1 VLQRQNMEIPKYAP
15 LLIKL
20 LQSIVYDDDKATWND
35 IMAFQHQIR
44 THFAVM
50 GIELILNEQ
59 EGFAYLS
66 QPDQIEGEPAQVPRL
81 VRRMPISYEVTLL
94 CVVLREALEEFDI
107 KNTDARKLFLTNKD
121 IKDRIELFF
130 GDRTDKVK
138 LLERL
143 DNYIN
148 TAGSLGFLKEIEV
161 RSHDTQNKTY
171 EVRRVLK
178 SKINNAKLE
187 EIRAKMQ

>member
-1 VLQRQNMEIPKYAP
+1 MEIPKYAP

-20 LQSIVYDDDKATWND
+20 LQNIVYDDDKTTWND

-44 THFAVM
+44 NHFAIM

-66 QPDQIEGEPAQVPRL
+66 QPDNIDGEVIQVPRL

-107 KNTDARKLFLTNKD
+107 KNTDARKLFLTSKD
-121 IKDRIELFF
+121 MKDRIELFF

-148 TAGSLGFLKEIEV
+148 TAASLGFLKEIEV
-161 RSHDTQNKTY
+161 RSHEANNKTY

-178 SKINNAKLE
+178 SKINNEKLE

>member
-1 VLQRQNMEIPKYAP
+1 MEIPKYAP

-20 LQSIVYDDDKATWND
+20 LQGIIYDDDKATWND
-35 IMAFQHQIR
+35 ILAFQHQIR
-44 THFAVM
+44 SYFAVM

-59 EGFAYLS
+59 EGFVYLS
-66 QPDQIEGEPAQVPRL
+66 QPDNIEGEAVQVPRL
-81 VRRMPISYEVTLL
+81 VRRIPISYEVTLL
-94 CVVLREALEEFDI
+94 SVVLREALEEFDV
-107 KNTDARKLFLTNKD
+107 KNTDARKLFLTSKE

-130 GDRTDKVK
+130 GDRADKVK

-148 TAGSLGFLKEIEV
+148 STVSLGFLKEIDV
-161 RSHDTQNKTY
+161 RSHDAQNKTY

-178 SKINNAKLE
+178 SKINNQKLE
-187 EIRAKMQ
+187 EVRAKMQ

>member
-1 VLQRQNMEIPKYAP
+1 MEIPKYAP

-20 LQSIVYDDDKATWND
+20 LQGIIYDDDKANWND
-35 IMAFQHQIR
+35 VIAFQLQIR
-44 THFAVM
+44 NYFAFM

-66 QPDQIEGEPAQVPRL
+66 QLDNIEGEAVAVPRL

-121 IKDRIELFF
+121 LKDRIELFSA
-130 GDRTDKVK
+130 TV
-138 LLERL
+138 
-143 DNYIN
+143 
-148 TAGSLGFLKEIEV
+148 
-161 RSHDTQNKTY
+161 Q
-171 EVRRVLK
+171 
-178 SKINNAKLE
+178 
-187 EIRAKMQ
+187 IR

>member
-1 VLQRQNMEIPKYAP
+1 MEIPKYSP

-20 LQSIVYDDDKATWND
+20 LQSIVYDDDKAIWND
-35 IMAFQHQIR
+35 VIAFQQQIR
-44 THFAVM
+44 SYFAVM

-66 QPDQIEGEPAQVPRL
+66 QPDNVEGEVVQVPRL

-107 KNTDARKLFLTNKD
+107 KNTDARKLFLTSKE

-130 GDRTDKVK
+130 GDKSDKVK

-143 DNYIN
+143 DVYIN
-148 TAGSLGFLKEIEV
+148 TAASLGFLKEIDV
-161 RSHDTQNKTY
+161 RSHDAQNKTY
-171 EVRRVLK
+171 EARRVLK
-178 SKINNAKLE
+178 SKINNEKLE

>member
-1 VLQRQNMEIPKYAP
+1 MEIPKYAP

-20 LQSIVYDDDKATWND
+20 LQGILYDDDKTTWND
-35 IMAFQHQIR
+35 IIAFQQQIR
-44 THFAVM
+44 AHFAVM
-50 GIELILNEQ
+50 GVELILNEQ

-66 QPDQIEGEPAQVPRL
+66 QPDNIEGEPVQTPRL

-107 KNTDARKLFLTNKD
+107 KNTDTRKLFLTGKD
-121 IKDRIELFF
+121 VKDRIELFF

-138 LLERL
+138 LLEKL
-143 DNYIN
+143 DSYIN
-148 TAGSLGFLKEIEV
+148 ATVSLGFLKEIDV
-161 RSHDTQNKTY
+161 RSHDEQNKTF

-178 SKINNAKLE
+178 SKINNEKLE

>member
-1 VLQRQNMEIPKYAP
+1 MEIPKYAP

-20 LQSIVYDDDKATWND
+20 LQGIIYDDKKEIWND
-35 IMAFQHQIR
+35 ILAFQHQIR
-44 THFAVM
+44 AYFAVI
-50 GIELILNEQ
+50 GVELILNEQ

-66 QPDQIEGEPAQVPRL
+66 QPDKIDGEVTGVPRL
-81 VRRMPISYEVTLL
+81 VSRMPISYEVTLL
-94 CVVLREALEEFDI
+94 CVVLREALDEFDI
-107 KNTDARKLFLTNKD
+107 KNTDARKLFLTSRE

-130 GDRTDKVK
+130 GDRSDKVK

-148 TAGSLGFLKEIEV
+148 TSVGLGFLKEIDV
-161 RSHDTQNKTY
+161 RTHDAQNKTF

-178 SKINNAKLE
+178 SKINNEKLE
-187 EIRAKMQ
+187 EIRMKMQ

>member
-1 VLQRQNMEIPKYAP
+1 MEIPKYAP

-20 LQSIVYDDDKATWND
+20 LQGIIYDDEKTVWND
-35 IMAFQHQIR
+35 ILAFQHQIR
-44 THFAVM
+44 SHFAIM

-66 QPDQIEGEPAQVPRL
+66 QPEHVEGEAIQVPRL

-107 KNTDARKLFLTNKD
+107 KNTDARKLFLTSKD

-130 GDRTDKVK
+130 GERTDKVK

-143 DNYIN
+143 DAYIN
-148 TAGSLGFLKEIEV
+148 TTVSLGFLKEIDV
-161 RSHDTQNKTY
+161 RSHDAQNKTY

-178 SKINNAKLE
+178 SKINNEKLE
-187 EIRAKMQ
+187 EIRAKMH

>member
-1 VLQRQNMEIPKYAP
+1 MEIPKYAP

-20 LQSIVYDDDKATWND
+20 LQGIVYDDDKTTWND
-35 IMAFQHQIR
+35 IIAFQQQIR
-44 THFAVM
+44 NYFAVM
-50 GIELILNEQ
+50 GIELILSEQ

-66 QPDQIEGEPAQVPRL
+66 QPDNIEGEAVAVPRL

-94 CVVLREALEEFDI
+94 CVVLREALDEFDV
-107 KNTDARKLFLTNKD
+107 KNTDARKLFLTSKD

-138 LLERL
+138 LLEKL

-148 TAGSLGFLKEIEV
+148 TAVSLGFLKEIEV
-161 RSHDTQNKTY
+161 RSHEANNKTY

-178 SKINNAKLE
+178 SKMNNAKLE

>member
-1 VLQRQNMEIPKYAP
+1 MEIPKYSP

-20 LQSIVYDDDKATWND
+20 LQSIIYDDEKNTWNE
-35 IMAFQHQIR
+35 ILAFQHQIR
-44 THFAVM
+44 SHFAVM

-66 QPDQIEGEPAQVPRL
+66 QPDNIEGEAVQVPRL

-94 CVVLREALEEFDI
+94 CVVLREALEEFDV

-130 GDRTDKVK
+130 GDRSDKVK

-148 TAGSLGFLKEIEV
+148 TTVSLGFLKEIDI
-161 RSHDTQNKTY
+161 RSHDAQNKTY

-178 SKINNAKLE
+178 AKMNNEKLE

>member
-1 VLQRQNMEIPKYAP
+1 MEIPKYAP

-20 LQSIVYDDDKATWND
+20 LQGIIYDDEKTVWND
-35 IMAFQHQIR
+35 ILAFQYQIR
-44 THFAVM
+44 SHFAIM

-66 QPDQIEGEPAQVPRL
+66 QPDHVEGEAIQVPRL

-107 KNTDARKLFLTNKD
+107 KNTDARKLFLTSKD

-130 GDRTDKVK
+130 GERTDKVK

-143 DNYIN
+143 DAYIN
-148 TAGSLGFLKEIEV
+148 TTVSLGFLKEIDV
-161 RSHDTQNKTY
+161 RSHDAQNKTY

-178 SKINNAKLE
+178 SKINNEKLE
-187 EIRAKMQ
+187 EIRAKMH

>member
-1 VLQRQNMEIPKYAP
+1 MEIPKYAP
-15 LLIKL
+15 LLIRL
-20 LQSIVYDDDKATWND
+20 LQSIVYDDDKAVWND
-35 IMAFQHQIR
+35 VVAFQQQIR
-44 THFAVM
+44 NYFAIM

-66 QPDQIEGEPAQVPRL
+66 QPDNIEGEAVQVPRL

-107 KNTDARKLFLTNKD
+107 KNTDSRKLFLTNKD

-130 GDRTDKVK
+130 GDRTDRVK

-143 DNYIN
+143 ENYIN
-148 TAGSLGFLKEIEV
+148 TTVSLGFLREVEV
-161 RSHDTQNKTY
+161 RSHDQQTKTY

-178 SKINNAKLE
+178 SKINNEKLE

>member
-1 VLQRQNMEIPKYAP
+1 MDIPKYAP

-20 LQSIVYDDDKATWND
+20 LQSIVYDDDKTTWND
-35 IMAFQHQIR
+35 ILAFQQQIR
-44 THFAVM
+44 SYFTTM

-66 QPDQIEGEPAQVPRL
+66 QPDFVEGEAVNVPRL

-94 CVVLREALEEFDI
+94 CVVLREALEEFDV
-107 KNTDARKLFLTNKD
+107 KNTDARKLFMTSKD

-130 GDRTDKVK
+130 GDKSDRFK
-138 LLERL
+138 LLEKL

-148 TAGSLGFLKEIEV
+148 TAANLGFLKEIDI
-161 RSHDTQNKTY
+161 RSHDAHNKTY

-178 SKINNAKLE
+178 SKMNNDKLE

>member
-1 VLQRQNMEIPKYAP
+1 MEIPKYAP

-20 LQSIVYDDDKATWND
+20 LQSIVYDDEKAIWND
-35 IMAFQHQIR
+35 ILAFQHQIR
-44 THFAVM
+44 NYFAVM
-50 GIELILNEQ
+50 GLELILNEQ

-66 QPDQIEGEPAQVPRL
+66 QPDAVDGGVVMPRL

-107 KNTDARKLFLTNKD
+107 KNTDSRKLFLTNKD

-130 GDRTDKVK
+130 GDRSDKVK

-143 DNYIN
+143 DSYIN
-148 TAGSLGFLKEIEV
+148 TAVTLGFLKEMDI
-161 RSHDTQNKTY
+161 RSHDLQNKTY

-178 SKINNAKLE
+178 SKINNEKLE
-187 EIRAKMQ
+187 EIRAKMQV

>member
-1 VLQRQNMEIPKYAP
+1 MEIPKYSP

-20 LQSIVYDDDKATWND
+20 LQSIVYDDDKAVWND
-35 IMAFQHQIR
+35 VMAFQQQIR
-44 THFAVM
+44 SYFAVM

-66 QPDQIEGEPAQVPRL
+66 QPDNIEGEVVQVPRL

-107 KNTDARKLFLTNKD
+107 KNTDARKLFLTSKE

-130 GDRTDKVK
+130 GDKSDKVK

-143 DNYIN
+143 DVYIN
-148 TAGSLGFLKEIEV
+148 TAASLGFLKEADV
-161 RSHDTQNKTY
+161 RSHDAQNKTY
-171 EVRRVLK
+171 EARRVLK
-178 SKINNAKLE
+178 SKINNEKLE

>member
-1 VLQRQNMEIPKYAP
+1 MDTPIYAP

-20 LQSIVYDDDKATWND
+20 LQSIIYDDEKAVWNN
-35 IMAFQHQIR
+35 IIAFQHQIR
-44 THFAVM
+44 AYFATIGV
-50 GIELILNEQ
+50 ELILNEQ

-66 QPDQIEGEPAQVPRL
+66 QPDQIDGEANNIPRL

-107 KNTDARKLFLTNKD
+107 KNTDARKLFITNKE

-130 GDRTDKVK
+130 GDRSDKVK
-138 LLERL
+138 LLDRL
-143 DNYIN
+143 EQYIN
-148 TAGSLGFLKEIEV
+148 AAVSLGFLKEIDV
-161 RSHDTQNKTY
+161 RSHDANNKTY

-187 EIRAKMQ
+187 EIRAKMQQ

>member
-1 VLQRQNMEIPKYAP
+1 MDTPKYAP

-20 LQSIVYDDDKATWND
+20 LQSIIYDDEKAVWND
-35 IMAFQHQIR
+35 IIAFQHQIR
-44 THFAVM
+44 SYFAIIGV
-50 GIELILNEQ
+50 ELILNEQ

-66 QPDQIEGEPAQVPRL
+66 QPDNAEGEAANMPRL
-81 VRRMPISYEVTLL
+81 VRRMPLSYEVTLL

-107 KNTDARKLFLTNKD
+107 KNTDARKLFITNKE

-130 GDRTDKVK
+130 GERADKVK

-143 DNYIN
+143 DTYIN
-148 TAGSLGFLKEIEV
+148 TAVSLGFLKEIDV
-161 RSHDTQNKTY
+161 RSHDASNKTY
-171 EVRRVLK
+171 EARRVLK

-187 EIRAKMQ
+187 EIRTKMQ

>member
-1 VLQRQNMEIPKYAP
+1 MQIPKYAP

-20 LQSIVYDDDKATWND
+20 LQSIVYDDDKAVWND
-35 IMAFQHQIR
+35 ILAFQQQIR
-44 THFAVM
+44 AHFAVM
-50 GIELILNEQ
+50 GMELILNEQ

-66 QPDQIEGEPAQVPRL
+66 QPDSIDGEAVEVPRL

-94 CVVLREALEEFDI
+94 CVVLREALEEFDV
-107 KNTDARKLFLTNKD
+107 KNTDARKLFMTNKD
-121 IKDRIELFF
+121 MKDRIELFF
-130 GDRTDKVK
+130 RERTDKVK

-148 TAGSLGFLKEIEV
+148 TTVSLGFLKEIEV
-161 RSHDTQNKTY
+161 RSHDTQTKTY

-178 SKINNAKLE
+178 SKINNEKLE
-187 EIRAKMQ
+187 EIRAKMQS

>member
-1 VLQRQNMEIPKYAP
+1 MEIPKYAP

-20 LQSIVYDDDKATWND
+20 LQSIVYDDDKTNWND
-35 IMAFQHQIR
+35 ILAFQQQIR
-44 THFAVM
+44 NYFAMM

-66 QPDQIEGEPAQVPRL
+66 QPETIEGENSQVPRL
-81 VRRMPISYEVTLL
+81 VKRIPISYEVTLL
-94 CVVLREALEEFDI
+94 CVVLREALEEFDV

-130 GDRTDKVK
+130 RERTDKVK

-143 DNYIN
+143 DSYIN
-148 TAGSLGFLKEIEV
+148 TTVSLGFLKEIDI
-161 RSHDTQNKTY
+161 RSHDSQSKTY

-178 SKINNAKLE
+178 SKINNEKLE
-187 EIRAKMQ
+187 EIRTKMQS

>member
-1 VLQRQNMEIPKYAP
+1 MEIPKYAP

-20 LQSIVYDDDKATWND
+20 LQSIIYDDDKANWND
-35 IMAFQHQIR
+35 VLAFQHQIR
-44 THFAVM
+44 SYFATM

-66 QPDQIEGEPAQVPRL
+66 QPEHIEGEAVQVPRL

-107 KNTDARKLFLTNKD
+107 KNTDARKLFLTSKD
-121 IKDRIELFF
+121 LKDRIELFF
-130 GDRTDKVK
+130 GERADKVK

-143 DNYIN
+143 DVYIN
-148 TAGSLGFLKEIEV
+148 TTVGLGFLKEIDV
-161 RSHDTQNKTY
+161 RSHDAQNKTY

-178 SKINNAKLE
+178 SKINNEKLE

>member
-1 VLQRQNMEIPKYAP
+1 MEIPKYAP

-20 LQSIVYDDDKATWND
+20 LQGIIYDDDKANWND
-35 IMAFQHQIR
+35 ILAFQHQIR
-44 THFAVM
+44 SYFTTM

-66 QPDQIEGEPAQVPRL
+66 QPDNVDGETVQVPRL

-94 CVVLREALEEFDI
+94 CVVLREALEEFDV
-107 KNTDARKLFLTNKD
+107 KNTDARKLFMTSKD

-130 GDRTDKVK
+130 GEKSDKVK

-143 DNYIN
+143 DTFIN
-148 TAGSLGFLKEIEV
+148 GAVNLGFLKEIDV
-161 RSHDTQNKTY
+161 RSHDTNNKTF

-178 SKINNAKLE
+178 AKINNGKLE